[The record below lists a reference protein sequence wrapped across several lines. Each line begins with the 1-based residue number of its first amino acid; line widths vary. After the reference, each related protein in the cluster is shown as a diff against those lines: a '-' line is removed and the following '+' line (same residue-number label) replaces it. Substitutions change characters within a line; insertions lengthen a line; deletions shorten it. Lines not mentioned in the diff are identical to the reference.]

1 MIEATCVPNPFGAES
16 TLSGDATA
24 LAITAGLS
32 VGSWERMAA
41 WLRKFLQFLELTG
54 RRTPGRPTNI
64 LHDNTVVIEFLVNVT
79 NEKPSKI
86 D

>member
-1 MIEATCVPNPFGAES
+1 
-16 TLSGDATA
+16 
-24 LAITAGLS
+24 
-32 VGSWERMAA
+32 MAA